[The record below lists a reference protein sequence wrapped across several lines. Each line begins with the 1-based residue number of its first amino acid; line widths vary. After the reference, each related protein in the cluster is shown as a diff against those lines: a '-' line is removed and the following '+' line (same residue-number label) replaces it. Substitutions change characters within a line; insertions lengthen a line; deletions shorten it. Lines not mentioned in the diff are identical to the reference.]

1 MLNWPT
7 GPYYATDDVE
17 VHRKRIDDA
26 KALRLAVA
34 ARRFQC
40 PCGGVYRVASEKYH
54 NKSIL
59 HAKYETKLSEAATGG
74 WCAK

>member
-1 MLNWPT
+1 MLISMTAKFYSPI
-7 GPYYATDDVE
+7 DVE